1 MIGIA
6 EEPRVHALP
15 AANLVAGSHAAR
27 PRGSARLSP
36 SDAMSPLA
44 AARKVFLRACAT
56 LDPQHWDGQETM
68 LRAVDGQAWV
78 LVRDFAVQHGL
89 LGLVARNLEW
99 AHRRTGLPIPILDR
113 ARAWRHGQLLQMLVQ
128 RKAARRVAEAL
139 SRRGIRF
146 VVFKGMALVEQ
157 VYGDLS
163 LRAFCD
169 CDILVDREQ
178 LEAAHAV
185 VQRLGYSL
193 ADGTGLQDCLIQEK
207 SGANLWHRDGFS
219 VDLHWAIRGYE
230 MPPVDPQLIWRHCRP
245 PQPSQDLPGWRMSP
259 ALTLINLAS
268 HFQVH
273 EYEEIKPLVDFYLA
287 AVRLGPHISAEAL
300 LQTARALGMAQNVEL
315 AARLCERL
323 FIHNPLVA
331 RLAAGSPSIHA
342 RLALRMLREES
353 LLRREKMLP
362 TMRRLRGLICHGSP
376 SSSARAFRRMLVPKT
391 RELELRFGRPF
402 HLAMYPK
409 YYLAQTHRV
418 FARSRIPLSDQLLAA
433 DGSS

>member
-1 MIGIA
+1 
-6 EEPRVHALP
+6 
-15 AANLVAGSHAAR
+15 
-27 PRGSARLSP
+27 
-36 SDAMSPLA
+36 MSPLE

-56 LDPQHWDGQETM
+56 LDPQHWDGQETT
-68 LRAVDGQAWV
+68 LRAVDRHGWAF
-78 LVRDFAVQHGL
+78 VRELAVQHGL
-89 LGLVARNLEW
+89 LGLVARNLDW

-113 ARAWRHGQLLQMLVQ
+113 AMAWRHGQLLQMLVQ
-128 RKAARRVAEAL
+128 RSAARRVAEAL

-146 VVFKGMALVEQ
+146 VIFKGMALVEQ

-163 LRAFCD
+163 LRAFRD
-169 CDILVDREQ
+169 CDILVDRDQ

-185 VQRLGYSL
+185 VERLGYSH
-193 ADGTGLQDCLIQEK
+193 ADGTDLQECLVREK
-207 SGANLWHRDGFS
+207 SGANMGHLGGFS

-230 MPPVDPQLIWRHCRP
+230 MPPIDPQLIWRHCRP
-245 PQPSQDLPGWRMSP
+245 TQPTQDLPGWRMSP
-259 ALTLINLAS
+259 ELTLINLAS

-287 AVRLGPHISAEAL
+287 AVRLGPRMSAEAVL
-300 LQTARALGMAQNVEL
+300 ETARALGMAQNVEL

-331 RLAAGSPSIHA
+331 RLAAGSPSIHT

-418 FARSRIPLSDQLLAA
+418 FARSRIPLADQLLAA

>member
-1 MIGIA
+1 
-6 EEPRVHALP
+6 
-15 AANLVAGSHAAR
+15 
-27 PRGSARLSP
+27 
-36 SDAMSPLA
+36 MSTLE

-56 LDPQHWDGQETM
+56 LDPQHWDGQEAT
-68 LRAVDGQAWV
+68 LRAVDGHAWTF
-78 LVRDFAVQHGL
+78 VRDLAVQHGL
-89 LGLVARNLEW
+89 LGLVARNLDW

-113 ARAWRHGQLLQMLVQ
+113 AMAWRYGQLLQMLV
-128 RKAARRVAEAL
+128 RRGAARRVAEAL
-139 SRRGIRF
+139 SRHGIRF
-146 VVFKGMALVEQ
+146 VIFKGMALVEQ

-163 LRAFCD
+163 LRAFRD
-169 CDILVDREQ
+169 CDILVDRDR

-185 VQRLGYSL
+185 VERLGYSH
-193 ADGTGLQDCLIQEK
+193 ADGKGLQECLVREK
-207 SGANLWHRDGFS
+207 SGANMSHLGGFS

-230 MPPVDPQLIWRHCRP
+230 MPPIDPQLIWRHCRP
-245 PQPSQDLPGWRMSP
+245 PQPGQELPGWRMSP
-259 ALTLINLAS
+259 ELTLISLAS

-273 EYEEIKPLVDFYLA
+273 EYEEIKPLIYFYLA
-287 AVRLGPHISAEAL
+287 AVRLGPRISVEAL
-300 LQTARALGMAQNVEL
+300 LESARDLGMAQNVDL
-315 AARLCERL
+315 AARICERL

-331 RLAAGSPSIHA
+331 RLAAGPPSIHT

-353 LLRREKMLP
+353 LLRRERMLP

-376 SSSARAFRRMLVPKT
+376 TSSAKAVRKMLVPKT

-402 HLAMYPK
+402 HLAMYPR